1 MEWLFVHSKNGWRLK
16 IDNIEQLT
24 EYHKK
29 LNGSQ
34 FSNAFDMYMKGGRP
48 EEILEKLSIEER
60 IEMICNPDFK
70 KLQGAVYMA
79 ERNNATILDG
89 FRMLNMEIGSGQLRV
104 LKENGSIFINSAG
117 GFTYGIEYDQ
127 FCRRKE
133 MIFPNFKKEEIRI
146 KQFNGGIHYY
156 AYIGDMQVR
165 NGSELKWSTYDEAY
179 QSALS
184 IVIDT
189 EQGEENVKTK

>member
-89 FRMLNMEIGSGQLRV
+89 FRMLNMEIGSGQLRA
-104 LKENGSIFINSAG
+104 LKENGSIFINPAG

-146 KQFNGGIHYY
+146 KQFNGGTHYY

-189 EQGEENVKTK
+189 EQGEENVETK